1 MSTNNLVSQFLCNR
15 PLGMPL
21 GLLASDAKFG
31 VVAANVTSLRGR
43 GRNPPS
49 PSEGNPG
56 STSNM
61 FSDPHTLGESN
72 LPGLRSCISTT
83 SGSRKRPNAKH
94 QHEGCGPKQEHD
106 DPQLNESPGTCPLT
120 HIRQWCFLFTT
131 SMESTSMTTTA
142 AVDTIPNLFI

>member
-106 DPQLNESPGTCPLT
+106 DP
-120 HIRQWCFLFTT
+120 
-131 SMESTSMTTTA
+131 
-142 AVDTIPNLFI
+142 